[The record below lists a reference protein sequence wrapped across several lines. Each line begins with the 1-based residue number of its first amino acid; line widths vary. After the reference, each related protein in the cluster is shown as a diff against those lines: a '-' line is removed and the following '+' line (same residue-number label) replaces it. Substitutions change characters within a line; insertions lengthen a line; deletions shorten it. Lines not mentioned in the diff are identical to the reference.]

1 MCPSSGKLEQ
11 RVASLKGRITPE
23 FVRAEVEAL
32 LGEGQDIGG
41 GINAVRLIQR
51 WASDLAR
58 SDARLMWAYD
68 RLKPQLRAALEEV
81 PSLHFF
87 EGD

>member
-1 MCPSSGKLEQ
+1 MKAETLSQ
-11 RVASLKGRITPE
+11 RVASLQARIGPD
-23 FVRAEVEAL
+23 FVQGEVEAL
-32 LGEGQDIGG
+32 LREGQDVGG
-41 GINAVRLIQR
+41 GVNAVRLIRR
-51 WASDLAR
+51 WVGDLAQ

-68 RLKPQLRAALEEV
+68 QLKPQLRTALEEV

>member
-1 MCPSSGKLEQ
+1 MKRETLQQ
-11 RVASLKGRITPE
+11 RVTSLQVRITPA
-23 FVRAEVEAL
+23 FVQAEVEAL
-32 LGEGQDIGG
+32 LREGQDVGG
-41 GINAVRLIQR
+41 GVNAVRLIR
-51 WASDLAR
+51 HWVGDLAS

-68 RLKPQLRAALEEV
+68 RLKPQLRTALEEV

>member
-1 MCPSSGKLEQ
+1 MCPSSETLWQ
-11 RVASLKGRITPE
+11 RVQSLQNRITSD
-23 FVRAEVEAL
+23 FVQSEVQAL
-32 LGEGQDIGG
+32 LADGQDVGG
-41 GINAVRLIQR
+41 GVNAVRLIRR
-51 WASDLAR
+51 WVGDLAR

-68 RLKPQLRAALEEV
+68 RLKPQLRAALEGV

>member
-1 MCPSSGKLEQ
+1 MKRETLNR
-11 RVASLKGRITPE
+11 RVASLQARIAPD
-23 FVRAEVEAL
+23 FVQAEVEAL
-32 LGEGQDIGG
+32 LREGQDVGG
-41 GINAVRLIQR
+41 GVNAVRLIRR
-51 WASDLAR
+51 WVGDLAQ

-68 RLKPQLRAALEEV
+68 QLKPQLRTALEGV